1 MAAGLIKFNTWLTKP
16 NPFSIGTLISM
27 YEDFIKH
34 PCPLYRATIIAV
46 LSICHN

>member
-34 PCPLYRATIIAV
+34 PLPPLPGNYHRSSFH
-46 LSICHN
+46 LP